1 MQFHLVRLAGFALGA
16 IIGLVTCM
24 ALVSMAMGISIWLH
38 GDSMLSLVYGLV
50 TLSLGSIPYYL
61 VVIGIFTLFR
71 IKLTLTISTATGFGL
86 GMIFPLT
93 APIIGSYLKDLTFWS
108 RFDNVS
114 QVQIGLGLVGLLGV
128 IVTTLIA
135 ALIVMLIAPKGQPRV
150 DHGC

>member
-1 MQFHLVRLAGFALGA
+1 
-16 IIGLVTCM
+16 
-24 ALVSMAMGISIWLH
+24 
-38 GDSMLSLVYGLV
+38 
-50 TLSLGSIPYYL
+50 
-61 VVIGIFTLFR
+61 
-71 IKLTLTISTATGFGL
+71 
-86 GMIFPLT
+86 MIFPLT